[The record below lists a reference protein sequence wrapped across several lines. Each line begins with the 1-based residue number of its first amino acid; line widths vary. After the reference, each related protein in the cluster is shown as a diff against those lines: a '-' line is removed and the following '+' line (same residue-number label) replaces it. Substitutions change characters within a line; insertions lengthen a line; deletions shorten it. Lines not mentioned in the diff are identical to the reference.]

1 VRSRTY
7 NSRADEA
14 TRWSDL
20 PGFVL
25 LGRIVRLLMRCPKDS
40 LVAVVA
46 VVAIG
51 AVIINGLFLQPGPHP
66 APIFPIQPL
75 PVVSSDATG
84 AVVLPKARPS
94 EASSRT
100 PEAAAPAGRPRNEIM
115 ADIQREL
122 TSRGFYDGTVDGVYG
137 SKTDAAI
144 RDFEQAAGRKPSTE
158 PNEALLQDI
167 RRSTVKAAASGA
179 AAKPRR
185 NDPIGELIG
194 PSRQVMA
201 VQRAL
206 SDFGYGQIKP
216 TGMFDRDTKAAIE
229 RFERERRMPITGD
242 ISERLVRELAARTGR
257 PLE

>member
-25 LGRIVRLLMRCPKDS
+25 LGRVVRLLMRCPKDS
-40 LVAVVA
+40 LVALVA

-51 AVIINGLFLQPGPHP
+51 AVIVNGLFLQPGPHP

-75 PVVSSDATG
+75 PVVSSDAIG
-84 AVVLPKARPS
+84 AVMLPKARP
-94 EASSRT
+94 A
-100 PEAAAPAGRPRNEIM
+100 EAAPRTAEAPAPAGRPRNEIM

-122 TSRGFYDGTVDGVYG
+122 VTRGFYDGTVDGVYG
-137 SKTDAAI
+137 SKTDSAI

-167 RRSTVKAAASGA
+167 RRSTVKAAAAGA

-185 NDPIGELIG
+185 NDPVGELIG
-194 PSRQVMA
+194 PSRQVLA

>member
-14 TRWSDL
+14 PRWSEL

-40 LVAVVA
+40 IVAVVA
-46 VVAIG
+46 VVAVG

-66 APIFPIQPL
+66 APIFRIQPL
-75 PVVSSDATG
+75 PVASGDATG
-84 AVVLPKARPS
+84 AVMLPKARPA
-94 EASSRT
+94 EASPRA
-100 PEAAAPAGRPRNEIM
+100 PESASAARPRNEVM

-122 TSRGFYDGTVDGVYG
+122 ASRSFYDGAIDGVYG

-167 RRSTVKAAASGA
+167 RRSTLKAAASSA

-185 NDPIGELIG
+185 NDPISEMIG

-216 TGMFDRDTKAAIE
+216 TGMFDRDTKTAIE

-242 ISERLVRELAARTGR
+242 ISERLVRELATRTGR